1 MANTAEKPNGKLLKS
16 DIVSMFWRLNTFNFA
31 FNMERMQAF
40 GFLFTMIP
48 ALRRIY
54 ENRSKEEKA
63 RAMKRHLE
71 FFNSQINATSL
82 IIGVTA
88 ALEEATSE
96 NDKESVVAVKTSLMG
111 PMAGLGDGLLKFTW
125 LPICASIGS
134 ALALDGNVLG
144 PILMFVLFNLA
155 NLPTK
160 WYGLNYGY
168 YKGVSMFTGEK
179 GQSIISRI
187 TNMANV
193 LGLIVVG
200 GMISS
205 SIRLRTILSFTIGE
219 SALKIQ
225 SMFDQIIP
233 SLLPIL
239 LTLFCYGYLKKT
251 RRRHLLPLIFGI
263 LIVGTALA
271 VFKVI

>member
-1 MANTAEKPNGKLLKS
+1 MSNTVEKTGGKLTKG
-16 DIVSMFWRLNTFNFA
+16 DITSMFWRLNTFNFA
-31 FNMERMQAF
+31 FNAERMQAF

-54 ENRSKEEKA
+54 EGRPEAEKA
-63 RAMKRHLE
+63 QAMKRHLE

-82 IIGVTA
+82 IVGVTA
-88 ALEEATSE
+88 ALEESTPE
-96 NDKESVVAVKTSLMG
+96 NEKESVVAVKTSLMG

-134 ALALDGNVLG
+134 ALALDGNPLG
-144 PILMFVLFNLA
+144 PVLMFVLFNLA

-168 YKGVSMFTGEK
+168 SKGVSMFVGEK

-187 TNMANV
+187 ANMANV
-193 LGLIVVG
+193 LGLVVVG
-200 GMISS
+200 GMVSS
-205 SIRLRTILSFTIGE
+205 SVRLRTQLSFTIGE

-225 SMFDQIIP
+225 PLFDQVIP
-233 SLLPIL
+233 SLLPVL
-239 LTLFCYGYLKKT
+239 LTLGCYTYLKKT
-251 RRRHLLPLIFGI
+251 HRGHLLPLIFGI
-263 LIVGTALA
+263 LIIGTILA
-271 VFKVI
+271 VNKII